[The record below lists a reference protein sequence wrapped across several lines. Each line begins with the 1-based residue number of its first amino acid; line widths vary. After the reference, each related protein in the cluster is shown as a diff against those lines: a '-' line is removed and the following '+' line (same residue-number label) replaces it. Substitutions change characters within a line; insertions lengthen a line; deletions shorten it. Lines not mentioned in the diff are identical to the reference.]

1 MPSQPSAL
9 SKQQLDAI
17 DKCLK
22 YLLWETDA
30 RCVLLASTSGQLISE
45 LGSFQQV
52 NTAVL
57 SALAAGEMAATK
69 EMANLVGEPA
79 RFRMVL
85 HEGQRNSVYLS
96 EVGEEMLLMTV
107 FDTQTP
113 IGMVRL
119 FTREVVDDL
128 LGILKNPA
136 YVTPTQEEE
145 MAEGLD
151 KLEHR
156 ILDELDAA
164 LAGDWT
170 EE

>member
-136 YVTPTQEEE
+136 YATPTQEEE